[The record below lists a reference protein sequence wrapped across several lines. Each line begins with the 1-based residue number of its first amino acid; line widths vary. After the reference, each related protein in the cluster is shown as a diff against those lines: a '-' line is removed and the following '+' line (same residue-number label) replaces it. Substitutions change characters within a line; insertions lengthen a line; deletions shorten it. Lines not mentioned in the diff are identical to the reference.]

1 VDLQRPGGDPVLSA
15 SPDVA
20 ICACR
25 YGIIVTQLGDRE
37 EEARPCFS
45 LPVAWSHTEI
55 RHPYATHIEIR
66 HPDATRAGWGLSGH
80 LSRPAPCLLVM

>member
-55 RHPYATHIEIR
+55 RVCLRP
-66 HPDATRAGWGLSGH
+66 
-80 LSRPAPCLLVM
+80 LSRAAGGAV